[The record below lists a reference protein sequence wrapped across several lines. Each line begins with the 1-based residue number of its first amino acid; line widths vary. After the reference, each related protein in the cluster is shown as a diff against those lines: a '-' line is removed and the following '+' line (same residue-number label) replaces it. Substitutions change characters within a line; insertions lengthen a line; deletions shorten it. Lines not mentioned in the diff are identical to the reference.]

1 LPTTEAVLP
10 GTAATTPLRLP
21 PESAILLLCSA
32 AGDFHPAQEDR
43 LTRLLDGPVDWP
55 RLLHL
60 ALRERAATVL
70 WRRLG
75 ELGSDDIDEAAAQT
89 LRQLAMVDGFRQQYL
104 EDALAGALRLLH
116 GEGCTIM
123 LLKGA
128 ALGVA
133 AYPAFRDRPMG
144 DVDLLLPEGQ
154 LQHAFSLLRAS
165 GWVPEAPA
173 AHHGFYEGHHHL
185 TPLQDPRYPDAVL
198 ELHRHLLQAWSPF
211 VVPLETLWAGARP
224 CRWHGAEVYVPSMD
238 QLLLHLCVHFMWLH
252 TAERG
257 AWRTFSDVHALAAR
271 GPDWAAFCAAARSA
285 RAVTCCYWTLRL
297 AAQYAAVPVPGD
309 VLDEL
314 RPPGSDR
321 WLGQLERHL
330 VANALP
336 GEGACPSLG
345 VRRRMWEAAIMPG
358 WSGHGPVRPWDEAPR
373 VPIEARPILQR
384 VQAHVRSLSAWRH
397 YVRVILGR

>member
-1 LPTTEAVLP
+1 LPTTEAVP
-10 GTAATTPLRLP
+10 PRTGATTPLRLP
-21 PESAILLLCSA
+21 PESGILLLCSA
-32 AGDFHPAQEDR
+32 AGDIDSAREDE
-43 LTRLLDGPVDWP
+43 LKRLLAGPVAWP
-55 RLLHL
+55 ALLHL

-75 ELGSDDIDEAAAQT
+75 ELGIGDIDESAAQT
-89 LRQLAMVDGFRQQYL
+89 LRHLAMVDGFRQQYL
-104 EDALAGALRLLH
+104 EGALATALRLLH
-116 GEGCTIM
+116 EEGCTIM

-133 AYPAFRDRPMG
+133 VYPAFRDRPMG
-144 DVDLLLPEGQ
+144 DVDLLMPEAQ
-154 LQHAFSLLRAS
+154 LQHAFSLLRAR
-165 GWVPEAPA
+165 GWVPEAPD

-211 VVPLETLWAGARP
+211 ILPLDTLWAGACP
-224 CRWHGAEVYVPSMD
+224 VRWHGAKVHVPSLE
-238 QLLLHLCVHFMWLH
+238 QLLLHLCMHFAWSH

-257 AWRTFSDVHALAAR
+257 AWRTFSDVHALVSR
-271 GPDWAAFCAAARSA
+271 DPDWDAFCAAARTA

-309 VLDEL
+309 ALDEL

-336 GEGACPSLG
+336 GKGSCPSLG
-345 VRRRMWEAAIMPG
+345 MRRRMWEAAIMPG
-358 WSGHGPVRPWDEAPR
+358 WSGHGSARPWDEAPR
-373 VPIEARPILQR
+373 VPTEARPLLQR
-384 VQAHVRSLSAWRH
+384 VHGQLRSLAAWRR
-397 YVRVILGR
+397 YVRALLGG